1 MLLFMVQRRD
11 NTMAYFEN
19 QEKMIPYIAFESAT
33 SRQER
38 TIKRLWILCLV
49 LIIALLGTNSGWIWY
64 ENQFE
69 DVSVT
74 QEVEAT
80 ADGDSDLNLN
90 TVGGDYYGGESEGET
105 NN

>member
-1 MLLFMVQRRD
+1 MED
-11 NTMAYFEN
+11 N
-19 QEKMIPYIAFESAT
+19 KMIPYIAFESAT

-49 LIIALLGTNSGWIWY
+49 LIIALIGTNAGWLYW
-64 ENQFE
+64 ESQWE
-69 DVSVT
+69 EVVVT
-74 QEVEAT
+74 QDVDAT

-90 TVGGDYYGGESEGET
+90 TIGGDFYGGESESET

>member
-1 MLLFMVQRRD
+1 MED
-11 NTMAYFEN
+11 N
-19 QEKMIPYIAFESAT
+19 KMIPYIAFESAT

-49 LIIALLGTNSGWIWY
+49 LIIALLGTNAGWIWY

>member
-1 MLLFMVQRRD
+1 MDD
-11 NTMAYFEN
+11 N
-19 QEKMIPYIAFESAT
+19 KMIPYIAFESAT

-49 LIIALLGTNSGWIWY
+49 LIIALLGTNAGWIYY
-64 ENQFE
+64 ESSFE

-80 ADGDSDLNLN
+80 ADGDSDLNLK
-90 TVGGDYYGGESEGET
+90 TVGGDYYGGESEGEA
-105 NN
+105 NNQNQE

>member
-11 NTMAYFEN
+11 NYMD
-19 QEKMIPYIAFESAT
+19 EKMIPYIAFESAT

-49 LIIALLGTNSGWIWY
+49 LIIALLGTNAGWIYY

-69 DVSVT
+69 DVVVT
-74 QEVEAT
+74 QEN
-80 ADGDSDLNLN
+80 ADGYNNYIGND
-90 TVGGDYYGGESEGET
+90 GDIT
-105 NN
+105 N

>member
-1 MLLFMVQRRD
+1 MVQKEGNYMD
-11 NTMAYFEN
+11 EN
-19 QEKMIPYIAFESAT
+19 KMIPYIAFESAT

-49 LIIALLGTNSGWIWY
+49 LIIALLGTNAGWIYW

-80 ADGDSDLNLN
+80 ADGESDLNLN
-90 TVGGDYYGGESEGET
+90 TVGGDYYGGESKSET
-105 NN
+105 NNKN

>member
-1 MLLFMVQRRD
+1 MED
-11 NTMAYFEN
+11 N
-19 QEKMIPYIAFESAT
+19 KMIPYIAFESAT

-49 LIIALLGTNSGWIWY
+49 LIIALLGTNAGWIYW

-90 TVGGDYYGGESEGET
+90 TVGGDCYGGESEGKT

>member
-1 MLLFMVQRRD
+1 MD
-11 NTMAYFEN
+11 
-19 QEKMIPYIAFESAT
+19 EKMIPYIAFESAT

-49 LIIALLGTNSGWIWY
+49 LIIALLGTNAGWIYW

-80 ADGDSDLNLN
+80 ADGESDLNLN
-90 TVGGDYYGGESEGET
+90 TVGGDYYGGESESET